1 MRKISVIA
9 ARNACAVKPAL
20 AAKRAANVTKPV
32 IAAAIME
39 KKRKW

>member
-9 ARNACAVKPAL
+9 ARNACAARLAL
-20 AAKRAANVTKPV
+20 AAERAASVAKPV
-32 IAAAIME
+32 IAVVIMG